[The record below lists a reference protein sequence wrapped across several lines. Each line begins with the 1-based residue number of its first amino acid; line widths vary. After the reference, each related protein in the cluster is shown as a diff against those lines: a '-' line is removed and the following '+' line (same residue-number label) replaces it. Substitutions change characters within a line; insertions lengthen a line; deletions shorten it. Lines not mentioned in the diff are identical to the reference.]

1 MAGRSKSGDRDDG
14 VTISFGA
21 KFARSDQFKAV
32 FREGMALVE
41 AAATYL
47 DGDGRKEARKLRPP
61 HSLAYATESM
71 RLTTRL
77 MQLASWLLIRRAV
90 SEGELTPEQAVE
102 EQRKIKLPVTGSEQ
116 PCPELGGLPARLRDL
131 IEQSVKL
138 QERVIRLDQMLGHK
152 RLPPTGEPTT
162 RSRRSCRACA
172 RRSAESRVAVN
183 RHLRKPSYFR
193 LKRVSAAAAVGQML
207 AAAGPGRMGLRID
220 VELERVALGPIGRIG
235 RRTRC
240 RRSSPP

>member
-1 MAGRSKSGDRDDG
+1 MAGRSRSGDRES
-14 VTISFGA
+14 VTVSFGA
-21 KFARSDQFKAV
+21 RFAQSEQFRLV

-102 EQRKIKLPVTGSEQ
+102 EQRKIKLPGAGSEQ
-116 PCPELGGLPARLRDL
+116 PSKDFEVLPDRLREL
-131 IEQSVKL
+131 IQQSLKL
-138 QERVIRLDQMLGHK
+138 QERVIRLDQMLGLNQ
-152 RLPPTGEPTT
+152 LP
-162 RSRRSCRACA
+162 
-172 RRSAESRVAVN
+172 
-183 RHLRKPSYFR
+183 
-193 LKRVSAAAAVGQML
+193 L
-207 AAAGPGRMGLRID
+207 AAQLEHPLQTQLSRLRAAFGSD
-220 VELERVALGPIGRIG
+220 AD
-235 RRTRC
+235 
-240 RRSSPP
+240 

>member
-14 VTISFGA
+14 VTVSFGA
-21 KFARSDQFKAV
+21 KFARSEQFKAV

-90 SEGELTPEQAVE
+90 SEGELTPEQAIE
-102 EQRKIKLPVTGSEQ
+102 EQRKIKLPASSSDQ
-116 PCPELGGLPARLRDL
+116 PARDLSALPPRLREL

-138 QERVIRLDQMLGHK
+138 QARVIRLDRMLGYK
-152 RLPPTGEPTT
+152 QLPPLGE
-162 RSRRSCRACA
+162 
-172 RRSAESRVAVN
+172 AE
-183 RHLRKPSYFR
+183 HP
-193 LKRVSAAAAVGQML
+193 LKRQLSRLRAAFGSEA
-207 AAAGPGRMGLRID
+207 
-220 VELERVALGPIGRIG
+220 E
-235 RRTRC
+235 
-240 RRSSPP
+240 

>member
-1 MAGRSKSGDRDDG
+1 MAGRSKSGDREN
-14 VTISFGA
+14 VTVSFGA
-21 KFARSDQFKAV
+21 RFAQSEQFRLV

-102 EQRKIKLPVTGSEQ
+102 EQRKIKLPGAGSEQ
-116 PCPELGGLPARLRDL
+116 PSKDFEVLPERLREL
-131 IEQSVKL
+131 IRQSLKL
-138 QERVIRLDQMLGHK
+138 QERVIRLDQMLGLNQLPLTAQLEHPLQTQLS
-152 RLPPTGEPTT
+152 RL
-162 RSRRSCRACA
+162 RAA
-172 RRSAESRVAVN
+172 FGSDAE
-183 RHLRKPSYFR
+183 
-193 LKRVSAAAAVGQML
+193 
-207 AAAGPGRMGLRID
+207 
-220 VELERVALGPIGRIG
+220 
-235 RRTRC
+235 
-240 RRSSPP
+240 

>member
-1 MAGRSKSGDRDDG
+1 MAGRSRSGDRDDG

-21 KFARSDQFKAV
+21 KFARSDQFKTV

-102 EQRKIKLPVTGSEQ
+102 EQRKIKLPVAGDQ
-116 PCPELGGLPARLRDL
+116 PARDLAVLPPRLREL

-138 QERVIRLDQMLGHK
+138 QERVIRLDQMLDG
-152 RLPPTGEPTT
+152 RELPPAADRPLETQL
-162 RSRRSCRACA
+162 SRLRQAFGRE
-172 RRSAESRVAVN
+172 AE
-183 RHLRKPSYFR
+183 
-193 LKRVSAAAAVGQML
+193 
-207 AAAGPGRMGLRID
+207 
-220 VELERVALGPIGRIG
+220 
-235 RRTRC
+235 
-240 RRSSPP
+240 

>member
-1 MAGRSKSGDRDDG
+1 MAGRSRSDDRDDG
-14 VTISFGA
+14 VTVSFGA
-21 KFARSDQFKAV
+21 KFARSDQFKTV

-90 SEGELTPEQAVE
+90 SEGELTPEQAIE
-102 EQRKIKLPVTGSEQ
+102 EQRKIKLPVAGDQ
-116 PCPELGGLPARLRDL
+116 PARDLAVLPARLREL

-138 QERVIRLDQMLGHK
+138 QERVIRLDQTLDGRK
-152 RLPPTGEPTT
+152 LPPGVDRPLETQL
-162 RSRRSCRACA
+162 A
-172 RRSAESRVAVN
+172 R
-183 RHLRKPSYFR
+183 LRQAF
-193 LKRVSAAAAVGQML
+193 
-207 AAAGPGRMGLRID
+207 GREAD
-220 VELERVALGPIGRIG
+220 
-235 RRTRC
+235 
-240 RRSSPP
+240 